1 MFSKHPSVSIPEMAL
16 SVAGLTTYIQSLL
29 EDDAQLQQVWVT
41 GEVSSVNHH
50 PKGLFFTL
58 QDPDDKAAIACIVWR
73 SQVSRLA
80 TLPKMGEQVILLG
93 QVRLY
98 APRGEYRLVGWQ
110 VLPAGEGLLAL
121 RERQIRER
129 LKAEGLFDV
138 ERKRSL
144 PSHPQTVAVVTSP
157 QAAAWGDIQ
166 RTLRHRYPGLRV
178 LLSPAQVQ
186 GELAPMSIVRA
197 IQRVERDGQAEV
209 LILARGGGSA
219 EDLACFNDERVVRAV
234 AECLVPVITGIGHQ
248 RDETLADLVA
258 DACAHTPTA
267 AAEKAVPAL
276 QALQEEHAQRTEFL
290 VQALRERLY
299 IAQDEQTRLRSR
311 LQRVRLDQ
319 LLQHEQE
326 SLHWMRDR
334 LITLGRHRLQSST
347 QHCQRLRQ
355 ALDTLDPAAVLKR
368 GYAVVRGE
376 SGKVVR
382 SPAGLYAGQPLTL
395 QLAEGTVAVEVQR
408 TSDQQ

>member
-1 MFSKHPSVSIPEMAL
+1 MFSQHPSVSIPEMAL

-29 EDDAQLQQVWVT
+29 EDDAHLQQVWVT

-58 QDPDDKAAIACIVWR
+58 QDPDAKAAIACIVWR
-73 SQVSRLA
+73 SQVPRLA
-80 TLPKMGEQVILLG
+80 TLPKAGEQVILLG

-121 RERQIRER
+121 RERQIRDR
-129 LKAEGLFDV
+129 LRAEGLFDS

-166 RTLRHRYPGLRV
+166 RTLRQRYPGLRV
-178 LLSPAQVQ
+178 VLSPAQVQ
-186 GELAPMSIVRA
+186 GELAPMSIVKA
-197 IQRVERDGQAEV
+197 IQRVERDGRAEV
-209 LILARGGGSA
+209 LILARGGGSS

-234 AECLVPVITGIGHQ
+234 AECTIPVIAGIGHQ

-267 AAEKAVPAL
+267 AAEQAVPDLHRL
-276 QALQEEHAQRTEFL
+276 QSDHAQRTEIL

-299 IAQDEQTRLRSR
+299 MAQEEQSRLRSR
-311 LQRVRLDQ
+311 LHRLRIDQ
-319 LLQHEQE
+319 SVEHEQE

-334 LITLGRHRLQSST
+334 LITLVQHRLQSST
-347 QHCQRLRQ
+347 QHCQRLRDT
-355 ALDTLDPAAVLKR
+355 LNTLDPAAVLKR
-368 GYAVVRGE
+368 GYAVVRSQ

-382 SPAGLYAGQPLTL
+382 SPSGLYAGQPLTL
-395 QLAEGTVAVEVQR
+395 QLAEGAVEVEVQH
-408 TSDQQ
+408 TVDT